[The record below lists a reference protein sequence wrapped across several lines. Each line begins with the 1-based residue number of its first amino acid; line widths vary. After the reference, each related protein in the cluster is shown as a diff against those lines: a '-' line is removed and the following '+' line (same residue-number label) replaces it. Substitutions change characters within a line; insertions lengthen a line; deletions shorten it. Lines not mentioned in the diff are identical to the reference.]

1 MIHQLHLLQRLK
13 QQPRLGGT
21 YIDKTTQTVKQLQL
35 DINNIQNSLSDFGLV
50 MDNIVDIY
58 QKFNDQT
65 LSLGLGINKLAGFQD
80 SFNKTIVQGVKDST
94 FLEQRNASL
103 AKTLGIHGKKA
114 FELGKIYDGLNE
126 HLKIGGE
133 AIRVFGINLNKIAP
147 GYAKAI
153 ANGNN
158 FGKNLL
164 MTQRIL
170 TKNIGLSEDAAN
182 NYELFAAGVGVDS
195 TQMISYQ
202 QQLAKEIETATGLTN
217 QFSDVVS
224 DISGLGADIQ
234 MQFGKMP
241 GSLELAVLKARQ
253 LGMTFDKID
262 AAATNALNIETSI
275 GQEIEYQLL
284 SGKRLVDQ
292 SGQSLTNKLREAKM
306 MGDANKMAEAMT
318 QIFETQQ
325 TVLEG
330 NNFYAQEQL
339 AALTGM
345 SRAEMMR
352 AYQQQKLQKKIQATT
367 AEKIDIN
374 ALMKMDTAGI
384 KAVLAKT
391 TMNDAEQ
398 AQLLKDIQANTAPQ
412 TTDEMLA
419 ELLDM
424 ARTKG
429 IKVQGSN
436 ITFEAQRNAGLALE
450 EATTKFTEFARNIN
464 FASVYGSIQS
474 LKQVPTDEIK
484 TFGATLPLVSTA
496 MKALES
502 SISSVVSL
510 ITYAEAGSGRTGVAV
525 DVPAKDAIIMN
536 DGIVGFHPS
545 DKFMKVNDSTMIA
558 GTNVDGKRQLARAIT
573 GTGDTS
579 KMIAAIRSAL
589 QGMSIHV
596 HVDPMK
602 IRDEIKFN
610 DRGIN

>member
-13 QQPRLGGT
+13 QQPRLSGT
-21 YIDKTTQTVKQLQL
+21 YVKSSTATIKNLQQ
-35 DINNIQNSLSDFGLV
+35 DINTLQNSFSEFSDIS
-50 MDNIVDIY
+50 DKIVDIY
-58 QKFNDQT
+58 KAFGDAT

-103 AKTLGIHGKKA
+103 AKTLGIHGRKA
-114 FELGKIYDGLNE
+114 FELGQKYDELSG

-153 ANGNN
+153 AAGND
-158 FGKNLL
+158 FGKNML

-182 NYELFAAGVGVDS
+182 NYELYAAGVGVAS
-195 TQMISYQ
+195 TNMIDYQ
-202 QQLAKEIETATGLTN
+202 RQLANDVETATKLTN
-217 QFSDVVS
+217 QFA
-224 DISGLGADIQ
+224 DIVTDIAGLGADIQ

-292 SGQSLTNKLREAKM
+292 SGQSLTNKLREAKV
-306 MGDANKMAEAMT
+306 MGNANKMAEAT
-318 QIFETQQ
+318 AEIFEGQKET
-325 TVLEG
+325 LEG
-330 NNFYAQEQL
+330 SNFYAQEQL
-339 AALTGM
+339 AALMGM

-352 AYQQQKLQKKIQATT
+352 AYQQQKMQKQLQA
-367 AEKIDIN
+367 ANSDLKID
-374 ALMKMDTAGI
+374 ALMKMDTTGI
-384 KAVLAKT
+384 KNALKT
-391 TMNDAEQ
+391 TTLTAVQQE
-398 AQLLKDIQANTAPQ
+398 QLLKEIQENTAPQ

-429 IKVQGSN
+429 IKTQSAGVG
-436 ITFEAQRNAGLALE
+436 FDAMRDAGLALKD
-450 EATTKFTEFARNIN
+450 ATLGMTEFARSTAMAGI
-464 FASVYGSIQS
+464 YGQLQSI
-474 LKQVPTDEIK
+474 KQVPVDELK
-484 TFGATLPLVSTA
+484 TFAETMPGASAAVTAFTNAITNAISFVSY
-496 MKALES
+496 K
-502 SISSVVSL
+502 
-510 ITYAEAGSGRTGVAV
+510 EAGSGRTGVDIDA
-525 DVPAKDAIIMN
+525 PAAKDAIIMN
-536 DGIVGFHPS
+536 DGIVRFHPS
-545 DKFMKVNDSTMIA
+545 DKFMQVNDSTMIA
-558 GTNVDGKRQLARAIT
+558 GTNVDGNRKLAQAIS
-573 GTGDTS
+573 GGGDS
-579 KMIAAIRSAL
+579 NKMISAIRSAL